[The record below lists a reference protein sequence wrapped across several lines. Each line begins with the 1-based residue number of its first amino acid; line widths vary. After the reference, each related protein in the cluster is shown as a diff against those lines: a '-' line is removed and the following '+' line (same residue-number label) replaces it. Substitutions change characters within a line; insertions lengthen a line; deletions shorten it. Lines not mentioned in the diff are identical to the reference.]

1 MNGVTDRNDLKNCAH
16 RSFRKMAFVAR
27 IRAVRS
33 CPGISWA
40 AGDHGFSPIGSRID
54 RNTAPVESGGRG
66 PMTQFFEKRD
76 PWGNRYSL
84 WILALMAFAA
94 PLCWWSIRQTRLEND
109 VESWLSENDAERR
122 ASAWAKEQFPIEN
135 RILLTWDG
143 SSINDPRVG
152 KLVEQ
157 LAGKLDEHGMKRGGL
172 PYISSVTEPLQSLDI
187 MQRNGI
193 EPHEAVQ
200 RLEGTILGAGPLRL
214 RLTETGRSAI
224 RKTKRE
230 LQTAM
235 KARFGLDLAIL
246 DASPDLSP
254 SISIPAPAKEGES
267 AADPSAP
274 AILNVDGSLA
284 ENASAEHDL
293 QVAWKGMRIRS
304 DATIA
309 IMKWFTEYLPE
320 RGDGKTLV
328 DSGFFAPGS
337 PVALSIGISE
347 AGLADKAETIGAIR
361 LACKSAGIPSEALH
375 LAGEAISS
383 NELNDQVIKSVWDRS
398 FPISQL
404 NRRSVILASAVICT
418 LLAFVLLRSMRL
430 ATMVLF
436 VAVFATFCSLAII
449 PATDGAMNMVV
460 IAVPSLILVIAMSC
474 ALHVANYWRQAAC
487 VNAQTAALKASETAW
502 RPTLFGCLAIGF
514 CLIALC
520 TSKLIPIREFGF
532 YGAVGTGLAL
542 MVATLAL
549 PSLIQIWSARV
560 PREQDLEHQGLK
572 MLGQLLTAQP
582 GLQALVLIAICV
594 GCAMGLTR
602 LQTETNVIRY
612 FPESTRLAQ
621 DYWNIETSLAGV
633 MPVET
638 IIRFDSQSQKDT
650 NFLERMELVRKVQ
663 EKLRAHPEVSGSTS
677 LADFEPVSER
687 PAEDANFLQRTK
699 YNKRAAQIQ
708 QRIRDGEIPNARSF
722 YTIAEQGR
730 DMHESGDAKLNQA
743 GDELWRLSTQI
754 NVMTDHDLG
763 VVLAD
768 VNRITQDVLKL
779 QPGSQHLVTGTVP
792 ISVKTQ
798 REIVTGMTGTLLLS
812 LVLTM
817 VVLMIA
823 LRSISAGM
831 LALIANTL
839 PIAAVFGVMSWLER
853 RIDVGSMMTASIA
866 LGITV
871 HGMLNYVNWF
881 QILMRE
887 GRTRR
892 EAIVDGLAKCSP
904 VIWQCGLVGGL
915 GFLVMISSDL
925 LLLSRFGGLM
935 AALIGAGV
943 LANSLL
949 IPQLL
954 GSFVGVLFEPAK
966 VSVPAPI
973 VTEVAEVASPP
984 MTDIAAENTAPAP
997 HIKPLTAP
1005 KKRRSS
1011 SRRDSEAG

>member
-1 MNGVTDRNDLKNCAH
+1 
-16 RSFRKMAFVAR
+16 
-27 IRAVRS
+27 
-33 CPGISWA
+33 
-40 AGDHGFSPIGSRID
+40 
-54 RNTAPVESGGRG
+54 
-66 PMTQFFEKRD
+66 MTHFFEKRD

-84 WILALMAFAA
+84 WIVALMAFAT
-94 PLCWWSIRQTRLEND
+94 PLCWWSVRQTRLEND
-109 VESWLSENDAERR
+109 VESWLSESDPVRR

-157 LAGKLDEHGMKRGGL
+157 LAGKRDDHGMKRGGL
-172 PYISSVTEPLQSLDI
+172 PYISSVTEPLQSLEI

-193 EPHEAVQ
+193 EPHEAVR

-214 RLTETGRSAI
+214 RLTEAGRSAI
-224 RKTKRE
+224 RKSKRE

-235 KARFGLDLAIL
+235 KAKFGLDLAIL
-246 DASPDLSP
+246 DASPDLTP
-254 SISIPAPAKEGES
+254 LISIPAPVKEGET

-274 AILNVDGSLA
+274 AILNVDGSVA

-309 IMKWFTEYLPE
+309 IMKWFTEYIPE
-320 RGDGKTLV
+320 RGDGQTLV
-328 DSGFFAPGS
+328 NSGFFAPGS
-337 PVALSIGISE
+337 PVALSVGISE

-375 LAGEAISS
+375 LAGEAISA
-383 NELNDQVIKSVWDRS
+383 NELNDQVVKAAWDSS

-404 NRRSVILASAVICT
+404 NRRSVVLASAVICA

-436 VAVFATFCSLAII
+436 ASLFTTFCSLAII
-449 PATDGAMNMVV
+449 PATDGAMNMVLV
-460 IAVPSLILVIAMSC
+460 ALPSLILVIAMSC
-474 ALHVANYWRQAAC
+474 TLHVANYWRQAAC
-487 VNAQTAALKASETAW
+487 LNTETAVAKASEAAW
-502 RPTLFGCLAIGF
+502 RPTLFGCLAIGIG
-514 CLIALC
+514 LISLC
-520 TSKLIPIREFGF
+520 TGKLIPIREFGF
-532 YGAVGTGLAL
+532 YGAIGTGLAL
-542 MVATLAL
+542 LMATLAL
-549 PSLIQIWSARV
+549 PSLIQIWSARA

-572 MLGQLLTAQP
+572 MLGQLLTIQP
-582 GLQALVLIAICV
+582 GLQALGLITICV
-594 GCAMGLTR
+594 ACAIGLTR
-602 LQTETNVIRY
+602 LKTETNVIRY
-612 FPESTRLAQ
+612 FPETTRLAQ

-663 EKLRAHPEVSGSTS
+663 EQMKAHPEISGSTS

-722 YTIAEQGR
+722 YTITEQGK
-730 DMHESGDAKLNQA
+730 DLLESGDAKLNQA
-743 GDELWRLSTQI
+743 GDELWRLSTQM

-763 VVLAD
+763 IVLAD
-768 VNRITQDVLKL
+768 LNRITQDVLRL

-798 REIVTGMTGTLLLS
+798 RAITEGMTGTLLLS

-817 VVLMIA
+817 GVLMIA

-839 PIAAVFGVMSWLER
+839 PIAAVFGVLSWLER

-892 EAIVDGLAKCSP
+892 EAIVNALARCSP
-904 VIWQCGLVGGL
+904 VTWQCGLIAGL
-915 GFLVMISSDL
+915 GMLVMASSNL

-935 AALIGAGV
+935 AALVGAGV

-966 VSVPAPI
+966 VTTPAKRVTEESEITTAPI
-973 VTEVAEVASPP
+973 AETSL
-984 MTDIAAENTAPAP
+984 ENTAPPP
-997 HIKPLTAP
+997 HIKPLTP
-1005 KKRRSS
+1005 QKKRRSS